1 MVTRGGHGGK
11 KLGFSW
17 GSEAPPKYRCW
28 WSRKLRSWPYL
39 LGLYMGGL
47 IFPASLEGQL
57 FGDNSSWRQ
66 NSNWSLHFI
75 YFFSFGNIVC
85 WLFKTA
91 KLCWLEIG
99 QGMRSYGDVGLLIKS
114 SIYSI
119 YKNLL
124 YFLFLIQI
132 RLGLTYKSFF
142 EISFFLVSKES
153 L

>member
-1 MVTRGGHGGK
+1 MVTGGGHGGK
-11 KLGFSW
+11 KWEFLW
-17 GSEAPPKYRCW
+17 GSEASPKYRCW

-91 KLCWLEIG
+91 KLSWLEIG
-99 QGMRSYGDVGLLIKS
+99 QKRICGRMGMLDSS
-114 SIYSI
+114 SILQFI
-119 YKNLL
+119 VFIKKI
-124 YFLFLIQI
+124 LFLIEI
-132 RLGLTYKSFF
+132 ILGLTYKSF
-142 EISFFLVSKES
+142 SKV
-153 L
+153 

>member
-1 MVTRGGHGGK
+1 MIKETS
-11 KLGFSW
+11 L
-17 GSEAPPKYRCW
+17 
-28 WSRKLRSWPYL
+28 WSYL
-39 LGLYMGGL
+39 LGLIYRRVD
-47 IFPASLEGQL
+47 FPTLSGRSIVWWQFLLQWMLECKIQIGACIL
-57 FGDNSSWRQ
+57 VF
-66 NSNWSLHFI
+66 

-114 SIYSI
+114 SIYSS